1 MCLKENELQA
11 IGTIKKIE
19 NRISTLQ
26 NFRLFILNINKIDE
40 WKNERKE
47 IIKYFF
53 ELEHELIQFNNSLK
67 SFLSEKQELLEKFE
81 STNLKYKQIQ
91 TEHINYEKDLEDLNK
106 KIQDLIYINRTLNNK
121 VNIEEYDISLLKE
134 GIKINEDRN
143 KRIQLE
149 FENNDITNKI
159 SNYNLRPDY
168 NLGKF
173 YKI

>member
-11 IGTIKKIE
+11 IGTTKKIE

-67 SFLSEKQELLEKFE
+67 SFLSEKQELLEK
-81 STNLKYKQIQ
+81 L
-91 TEHINYEKDLEDLNK
+91 
-106 KIQDLIYINRTLNNK
+106 
-121 VNIEEYDISLLKE
+121 
-134 GIKINEDRN
+134 
-143 KRIQLE
+143 
-149 FENNDITNKI
+149 
-159 SNYNLRPDY
+159 
-168 NLGKF
+168 
-173 YKI
+173 